1 MNTTQTGALIAQ
13 TRKEKGLTQS
23 DLAHALHVSVQAV
36 SKWERGLNFPDITL
50 LEPLAEVLGLTVSEL
65 MAGQR
70 DTPAHD
76 ELVRDSLRLG
86 STQLG
91 GRIKKWRRLFAL
103 TAVLLL
109 LLALFVGYPWVR
121 DNTDWLPQ
129 AETVITPVEVGDMD
143 ALVARVAGG
152 YIITAFDVTLADGLE
167 ELPLQLELW
176 DETGLI
182 DTREVLSPRYSGGSY
197 ERHQQ
202 LVFAYSIQDND
213 FLYDLTYD
221 GCAVSSRLEDLAC
234 LEIPPAWGL
243 DAPRERLEVSRET
256 GTILAAIGID
266 GGSGIRTLIT
276 GNYEAPALT
285 ENQSV
290 ILLRLTVR

>member
-129 AETVITPVEVGDMD
+129 RETNLTPVEIGEMD
-143 ALVARVAGG
+143 ALIARLSGQSCFS
-152 YIITAFDVTLADGLE
+152 AFDLTLADDLE
-167 ELPLQLELW
+167 EYALQIEHWDASGLLDSDVILSYPLASSDGSRHRQLAFSVEKNG
-176 DETGLI
+176 DNLI
-182 DTREVLSPRYSGGSY
+182 LNFLSSGIMTTP
-197 ERHQQ
+197 
-202 LVFAYSIQDND
+202 LLTTVND
-213 FLYDLTYD
+213 AAW
-221 GCAVSSRLEDLAC
+221 GAAVSSTPMTLSPGQSAVLLYVGVDQ
-234 LEIPPAWGL
+234 
-243 DAPRERLEVSRET
+243 D
-256 GTILAAIGID
+256 
-266 GGSGIRTLIT
+266 GSGVAL
-276 GNYEAPALT
+276 PALDPLNT
-285 ENQSV
+285 PQLLAGQSV
-290 ILLRLTVR
+290 ILLRLTVQ